1 MRLIGVSENILKVG
15 EYMAGRGQP
24 KKFKN
29 GQQLIDLWQQFCNQ
43 IRENGYTEAPTQTAF
58 RRWLGVHYSDTDRKT
73 IYNSLNDYFPNIKKE
88 FESIRAD
95 TISEGTMLGKYQSTM
110 SIFALKNWC
119 SWRDNPASANFN
131 AEDAQQDELSKSLS
145 ELAKGLE
152 SDD

>member
-1 MRLIGVSENILKVG
+1 MKVG

-24 KKFKN
+24 KKFKD
-29 GQQLIDLWQQFCNQ
+29 GQQLIDLWQQFCDQ

-58 RRWLGVHYSDTDRKT
+58 RRWLGAHYSDTDRKT

-95 TISEGTMLGKYQSTM
+95 VISEGTMLGKYQPTM

-119 SWRDNPASANFN
+119 SWSDRPNETTVIIDDTTRNEVVTLVDNIRKQNN
-131 AEDAQQDELSKSLS
+131 
-145 ELAKGLE
+145 KG
-152 SDD
+152 

>member
-1 MRLIGVSENILKVG
+1 MKTKPLKFDSSEQFI
-15 EYMAGRGQP
+15 E
-24 KKFKN
+24 
-29 GQQLIDLWQQFCNQ
+29 LWQAFCDDIVSKGFNT
-43 IRENGYTEAPTQTAF
+43 IPSQTSF
-58 RRWLGVHYSDTDRKT
+58 CKWLAKHYEKTDRKT
-73 IYNSLNDYFPNIKKE
+73 IYNSLNKIFPDIKDSFDK
-88 FESIRAD
+88 IRAD
-95 TISEGTMLGKYQSTM
+95 IIAEGTMLGKYQPTM

>member
-1 MRLIGVSENILKVG
+1 
-15 EYMAGRGQP
+15 MAGRGQP
-24 KKFKN
+24 KKFKD
-29 GQQLIDLWQQFCNQ
+29 GQQLIDLWKQFCDQ
-43 IRENGYTEAPTQTAF
+43 IRENGYIEAPTQTAF
-58 RRWLGVHYSDTDRKT
+58 ERWLKKEYQPVDVRT
-73 IYNSLNDYFPNIKKE
+73 IYNALNEYFPNIKKD
-88 FESIRAD
+88 FERIRAD
-95 TISEGTMLGKYQSTM
+95 VISEGTMLGKYQPTM